1 MRALGDELLL
11 FSKFSKAFQFLSQRG
26 NESKPMLK
34 IKQHFLAELYPIY
47 NYISDLEIPVT
58 MLYFHLQETF

>member
-26 NESKPMLK
+26 NESKPILK
-34 IKQHFLAELYPIY
+34 IKQHFLDEL
-47 NYISDLEIPVT
+47 
-58 MLYFHLQETF
+58 